1 MSLYLYGLY
10 TLLGT
15 VTLKLINMKIWI
27 HKADK
32 KGWRKY
38 WKPRI
43 LNTVGV
49 ELDDAKP
56 IYRWLWWGYCA

>member
-1 MSLYLYGLY
+1 
-10 TLLGT
+10 
-15 VTLKLINMKIWI
+15 MKIWI

>member
-1 MSLYLYGLY
+1 
-10 TLLGT
+10 
-15 VTLKLINMKIWI
+15 MKIWI

-32 KGWRKY
+32 KIWWKY
-38 WKPRI
+38 WKPKV

-49 ELDDAKP
+49 ELDNAKP